1 MRTYLFRFILIAVSL
16 LLLLGLVWPGDSSAN
31 TQLAAAYTGQAE
43 ITGTLPL
50 TVSVST
56 AVTTPGQ
63 TIMLE
68 AQIVNP
74 GTDTQSPTIRLDLP
88 PGLRAASM
96 SLPRAV
102 SLNVADNQ
110 MTWRPLLAAGDEAAI
125 AIPLRAET
133 ADLTQPDRA
142 IQISLTNA
150 EQQQQT
156 ALPLWVGLAP
166 QIQRV
171 MGQTQ
176 ATVGQPIQLQP
187 DLLGSDP
194 MRQTWHL
201 GDGRRIDVNN
211 PTVVFPATGVYEVR
225 LDVANPLATTSA
237 TARITVV
244 PQPVAQFELA
254 DEMLAVGQ
262 PVPLLNLS
270 GGKPPLQY
278 RWDMGDGTILQG
290 PDPAHTYQTP
300 GVYAIHLTVEN
311 QYGRS
316 EAYAVVTI
324 GEPPIADMEINPS
337 AGSYEPVVGQAYG
350 DDTVSRYHWDMGDGR
365 FHEGERITHQYSRS
379 GSYYVVMTASNEFGD
394 TQIGRW
400 VWIDQGTTYLFLP
413 LIMQDEVAESGAD
426 PFALDLAP
434 VPLDAPFS
442 LTAVPEAELLPPTDR
457 LFFYINE
464 ARSQFGLPPLAYNDN
479 LSAAAQHHTA
489 DMARFAYTGHTGWDG
504 SLPAERFLR
513 FNYGAG
519 YAGEATAWGFEH
531 AYEAVEFWIN
541 SDPHRPI
548 ILNPAAN
555 ELGVG
560 YTIDFNAPNVW
571 YWTAEFGNSFAPPP
585 APLLRL
591 GQPVAGSEALITADL
606 TYSWNWPMPLAA
618 NEQFVLY
625 LYSGRDVLAVG
636 RTSQPTLDTRYT
648 LALNAYEWVTRPD
661 EYAWRVGLLRGTQ
674 TVAESEWRPLTLL
687 ADPDLPTP
695 TPVSPTPSPTVPPVT
710 AVPTST
716 PTPTQPAATPL
727 PPPPTM
733 PPLVTAT
740 PQP

>member
-1 MRTYLFRFILIAVSL
+1 MRIYSFRSVFIVVSL
-16 LLLLGLVWPGDSSAN
+16 VLLLGLVWPRTSAAN
-31 TQLAAAYTGQAE
+31 TQLAAPYTGQAE
-43 ITGTLPL
+43 IAGSLPL
-50 TVSVST
+50 AVSLST

-63 TIMLE
+63 SIMLE
-68 AQIVNP
+68 AQIANP

-88 PGLRAASM
+88 PGLRVASM

-102 SLNVADNQ
+102 SLNVVDNQ
-110 MTWRPLLAAGDEAAI
+110 MTWRPMLVAGGEAAI
-125 AIPLRAET
+125 SIPLRVET
-133 ADLTQPDRA
+133 ADLTQPARA
-142 IQISLTNA
+142 IQISLTHD
-150 EQQQQT
+150 EQQRQ
-156 ALPLWVGLAP
+156 ADLPLWVGLPP
-166 QIQRV
+166 QIQQV
-171 MGQTQ
+171 MRQTQ
-176 ATVGQPIQLQP
+176 ATVGQPVQLQP
-187 DLLGSDP
+187 ELVGSGP

-201 GDGRRIDVNN
+201 GDGRRVEVNN
-211 PTVVFPATGVYEVR
+211 PSVVFPATGVYEVR
-225 LDVANPLATTSA
+225 LDVANPLATASA
-237 TARITVV
+237 TVRITVV
-244 PQPVAQFELA
+244 PQPVAQFDLA
-254 DEMLAVGQ
+254 DETLAVGQ
-262 PVPLLNLS
+262 AVPLLNLS

-350 DDTVSRYHWDMGDGR
+350 DDTVLRYRWDMGDGR
-365 FHEGERITHQYSRS
+365 FYEGERVTHQYSRS
-379 GSYYVVMTASNEFGD
+379 GNYYVVMTASNEFGD

-400 VWIDQGTTYLFLP
+400 VRIDQGTTYLFLP
-413 LIMQDEVAESGAD
+413 LIMQDEVIESEAD

-442 LTAVPEAELLPPTDR
+442 LTAVPEAELLPPTER
-457 LFFYINE
+457 LLFYINE
-464 ARSQFGLPPLAYNDN
+464 ARSRFDLPPLAYNGN

-513 FNYGAG
+513 FDYGAG

-555 ELGVG
+555 EVGVG
-560 YTIDFNAPNVW
+560 YTADFNAPNVW
-571 YWTAEFGNSFAPPP
+571 YWTAEFGNSFAAPP

-606 TYSWNWPMPLAA
+606 TYSWNWPTPLAA

-636 RTSQPTLDTRYT
+636 RTSQPTLGTRYT
-648 LALNAYEWVTRPD
+648 LPLNAYEWVTQPD
-661 EYAWRVGLLRGTQ
+661 EYSWRVRLLRGTQ
-674 TVAESEWRPLTLL
+674 TVAESEWRPLLLL
-687 ADPDLPTP
+687 ADPNLPTP
-695 TPVSPTPSPTVPPVT
+695 TPISPTPSPTAPPVT